1 MATVNTPPIDQAR
14 TIFDDLGYTVSG
26 DGEEFRAE
34 RKWRVVRV
42 TAMADSDETPDHGD
56 LRCFVT
62 WEEHA
67 SDLRRR
73 LRRTDPEY
81 EWAIIGVR
89 EGGDYE
95 VLDAPSTGRVAV

>member
-1 MATVNTPPIDQAR
+1 MATVSTPPIEQAR
-14 TIFDDLGYTVSG
+14 TIFTDLGYSLSG

-42 TAMADSDETPDHGD
+42 TAVTDSDETPEDGD

-62 WEEHA
+62 WDEYA
-67 SDLRRR
+67 PDLRQR
-73 LRRTDPEY
+73 LRRTNPEY

-95 VLDAPSTGRVAV
+95 VLRAPPNEPAVA

>member
-1 MATVNTPPIDQAR
+1 MATVSTPPIDQAR
-14 TIFDDLGYTVSG
+14 SIFTDLGYSVSG
-26 DGEEFRAE
+26 DGDEFRAE

-42 TAMADSDETPDHGD
+42 TALTDSDETPDDGE

-62 WEEHA
+62 WKEYA
-67 SDLRRR
+67 SELRTQ

-89 EGGDYE
+89 EDDDYE
-95 VLDAPSTGRVAV
+95 VLRAPPSVATAI

>member
-1 MATVNTPPIDQAR
+1 MATVSTPPTERAK

-42 TAMADSDETPDHGD
+42 TAVTGSDETPDDGD

-62 WEEHA
+62 WNEYA
-67 SDLRRR
+67 SELRNR
-73 LRRTDPEY
+73 LRRNDPEY

-89 EGGDYE
+89 ESGDYE
-95 VLDAPSTGRVAV
+95 VLRAPPSAAAAI

>member
-1 MATVNTPPIDQAR
+1 MATVSTPPADQAR
-14 TIFDDLGYTVSG
+14 TIFNDLGYTVSG
-26 DGEEFRAE
+26 DGDEFRAE

-42 TAMADSDETPDHGD
+42 TALAGSEETPDEGD

-62 WEEHA
+62 WDEHA
-67 SDLRRR
+67 PELSRK

-89 EGGDYE
+89 ESGDYE
-95 VLDAPSTGRVAV
+95 VLRAPSDLQTAV